1 MNAHP
6 ALEPEF
12 ILEILQSLVRIPS
25 VNPTLAPEEP
35 GGEAEIAGFICGWL
49 DARGIEAR
57 LEEAAPGRPNVAAS
71 VGAGQGPTLV
81 FCAHLD
87 TVGTA
92 GMAIPPFEPRVEGN
106 RVYGRGSFDMKGG
119 VAAILAAAV
128 ALRDAGLE
136 GRVLL
141 ALVADEEYSSLG
153 ADDFVRRHRADGC
166 ILTEASEGRL
176 ITAHRGYAWIEART
190 QGRQAH
196 GSRWDIGVSAIARMG
211 RIVAALDELD
221 RHTLRGRIHPL
232 VGPASLHCAKI
243 DGGVGLST
251 YAPTCTLA
259 MERRTIPGESPES
272 ALEEI
277 RTTIAR
283 AGEEADLSVI
293 FSRPPLTCDPKAK
306 VARAAREAIQEVHG
320 APAEEAGVP
329 YWMDAAVFGQAG
341 IPAVD
346 YGPTGF
352 GAHEAV
358 EWVDLD
364 SVVRTARVL
373 AEAARRFTASP
384 A

>member
-1 MNAHP
+1 MTAD
-6 ALEPEF
+6 ALAPHF

-25 VNPTLAPEEP
+25 VNPTLAPDEP
-35 GGEAEIAGFICGWL
+35 CGEADIAGFVRDWL

-57 LEEAAPGRPNVAAS
+57 LEDAAPGRPNVFAS
-71 VGAGQGPTLV
+71 VGADRGPTLV

-92 GMAIPPFEPRVEGN
+92 GMTIPPFEPRVEGN

-128 ALRDAGLE
+128 ALRDAQLH

-176 ITAHRGYAWIEART
+176 ITAHKGYAWIEART
-190 QGRQAH
+190 HGRQAH

-211 RIVAALDELD
+211 RVVAALDDLD
-221 RHTLRGRIHPL
+221 RDTLRARTHPL

-251 YAPTCTLA
+251 YAPDCTLA
-259 MERRTIPGESPES
+259 MERRTIPGETPES

-277 RTTIAR
+277 RSTITG
-283 AGEEADLSVI
+283 AGEEADLSLI
-293 FSRPPLTCDPKAK
+293 FSRPPLTCDPGAK
-306 VARAAREAIQEVHG
+306 VARAAREAIQAVHG
-320 APAEEAGVP
+320 EPAQEAGVP

-346 YGPTGF
+346 YGPSGF

-373 AEAARRFTASP
+373 AEAARRFTAEAP
-384 A
+384 